1 MKIYVVKNVQVFF
14 LCKQMIVQMFA
25 RVFQAE
31 DMHFV
36 HVLYVQECANIF
48 CAKYLLCRHELV
60 QWCGWCSMLSV
71 CILCRYGK
79 PLIEKWSVQ
88 GGSGGGV
95 NACLDGLGLFF
106 CPRPNGQCL
115 VLGGVRKLVRMV
127 CALFSSTWQS
137 QKNKRATGPFPLYI

>member
-1 MKIYVVKNVQVFF
+1 MSLKTCKCF

-25 RVFQAE
+25 RVFRTK

-48 CAKYLLCRHELV
+48 CAKYLLCKHVLV

-79 PLIEKWSVQ
+79 PLIGWF
-88 GGSGGGV
+88 GS
-95 NACLDGLGLFF
+95 LF
-106 CPRPNGQCL
+106 CPRSNGQCL
-115 VLGGVRKLVRMV
+115 VLEGVRKLVRMF

-137 QKNKRATGPFPLYI
+137 QKNKQAPVPLPLYI

>member
-1 MKIYVVKNVQVFF
+1 
-14 LCKQMIVQMFA
+14 MIVQMFA

-48 CAKYLLCRHELV
+48 CAKYLLSKHVLV

-71 CILCRYGK
+71 CILCMYGK

-95 NACLDGLGLFF
+95 NACLDGLGHF
-106 CPRPNGQCL
+106 CPCSNRHF
-115 VLGGVRKLVRMV
+115 LGFGGIRTLARMV
-127 CALFSSTWQS
+127 WATKFKWELALVFSVLECLFDRGEGGEREG
-137 QKNKRATGPFPLYI
+137 QKLFGMGAF